1 MLHTGPSGA
10 AALRH
15 SLFNELEPAAR
26 ATRGLSI
33 TNKFL
38 VGVILLA
45 TATAVLETEPTL
57 LEGRRIVF
65 RCLEA
70 VFGVVFLIEY
80 IARLWIAVDLPSYQ
94 GRRCPRLRYA
104 LSPAAIIDL
113 LALAPAL
120 LLLPGSET
128 FLLRLVRLLR
138 IVRIAK
144 LGRLSRAW
152 ANLARAIHSR
162 RSELFLTLGLAALAM
177 LLSSTMLYW
186 AEGEAQP
193 DKFGSIPRAF
203 WWAIVTLTTV
213 GYGDVFPITVL
224 GKIFAAAVA
233 LSGIG
238 LIALPTSILAAAFSE
253 VMQGARA
260 TVRNSGE
267 PEVPEP
273 PASN

>member
-1 MLHTGPSGA
+1 
-10 AALRH
+10 
-15 SLFNELEPAAR
+15 
-26 ATRGLSI
+26 
-33 TNKFL
+33 L
-38 VGVILLA
+38 VA
-45 TATAVLETEPTL
+45 TATAVLETEQIL
-57 LEGRRIVF
+57 LEGHQSAF
-65 RCLEA
+65 RTLEA
-70 VFGVVFLIEY
+70 VFGAVFLIEY
-80 IARLWIAVDLPSYQ
+80 VARLWIAVEPPSCQ
-94 GRRCPRLRYA
+94 GRSFPRLRYA
-104 LSPAAIIDL
+104 VSPAAIIDL
-113 LALAPAL
+113 LAIVPASL
-120 LLLPGSET
+120 FFAGSET

-138 IVRIAK
+138 ILRIAK

-152 ANLARAIHSR
+152 ANLARAVHSR

-177 LLSSTMLYW
+177 LLSSTLLYW

-203 WWAIVTLTTV
+203 WWAVVTLTTV

-260 TVRNSGE
+260 TVRNSDE
-267 PEVPEP
+267 PEVDDPSEP
-273 PASN
+273 